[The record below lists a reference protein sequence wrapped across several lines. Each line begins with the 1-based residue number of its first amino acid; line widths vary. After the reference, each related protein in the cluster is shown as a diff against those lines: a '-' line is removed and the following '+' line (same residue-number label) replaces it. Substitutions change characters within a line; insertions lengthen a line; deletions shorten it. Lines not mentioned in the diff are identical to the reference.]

1 MAKDYS
7 GTRKPISSS
16 MWGKAAEVLG
26 FKEGLS
32 PAQIKTKMA
41 TLAQKTTMQA
51 MKRAGWAGAAI
62 TQGANLLVGM
72 NSKQNQNKVADKD
85 RGSPSKLSKVVSK
98 KMMTAQM
105 NLAARQA
112 AKIKKEEDKKKNKK
126 PMKRPSSIGAP
137 MKRPSSIK

>member
-1 MAKDYS
+1 MGKYD
-7 GTRKPISSS
+7 GTRKPISPT

-41 TLAQKTTMQA
+41 TLAQKTTRQA

-72 NSKQNQNKVADKD
+72 NSKKNQNKVADKD
-85 RGSPSKLSKVVSK
+85 RGSLSKSSKVVDE

-105 NLAARQA
+105 NLAARRARQI
-112 AKIKKEEDKKKNKK
+112 KEKKEKEDKNKK

-137 MKRPSSIK
+137 MRRPKSIK